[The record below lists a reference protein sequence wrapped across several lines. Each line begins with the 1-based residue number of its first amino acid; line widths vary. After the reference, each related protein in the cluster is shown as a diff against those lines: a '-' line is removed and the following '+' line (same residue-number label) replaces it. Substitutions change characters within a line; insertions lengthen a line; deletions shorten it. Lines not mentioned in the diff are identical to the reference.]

1 MRALDLDGCR
11 EDLQDVT
18 DLAIMLLEEQ
28 AGLRLEI
35 RLPCPDQAETRNPQ
49 NQRPGGDPDRSTSGP
64 SVMAKIS
71 FPNEQ

>member
-1 MRALDLDGCR
+1 MPRGKTNAGDFMRALDLDGCR
-11 EDLQDVT
+11 EDLQGVT

-49 NQRPGGDPDRSTSGP
+49 NQRPGGGPDRSTSGRP
-64 SVMAKIS
+64 
-71 FPNEQ
+71 